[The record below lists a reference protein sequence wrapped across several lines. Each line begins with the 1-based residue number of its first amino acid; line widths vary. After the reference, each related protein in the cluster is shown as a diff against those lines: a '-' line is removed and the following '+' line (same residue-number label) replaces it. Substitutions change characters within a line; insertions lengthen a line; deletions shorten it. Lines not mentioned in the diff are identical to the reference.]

1 MANERMYIL
10 HVPSGGYCFLAKRMG
25 WGWYNVD
32 DERIKCLFTAME
44 EGELEGDQ
52 DALVIAFEGDPRLKR
67 PTRPR

>member
-1 MANERMYIL
+1 MANERIYIL

-32 DERIKCLFTAME
+32 DERIKCLFAAME

-52 DALVIAFEGDPRLKR
+52 DALVIAFDGDPRLKR

>member
-44 EGELEGDQ
+44 ECELEGDQ
-52 DALVIAFEGDPRLKR
+52 DALVIAFDGDSRLKR
-67 PTRPR
+67 PIRPR